1 MLLSVTL
8 FQSVIIALV
17 SDFFSGT
24 SLCFPSSLLYSL
36 PLIEGHFD
44 FKTKCSTVCTNNI
57 IKKEKM
63 HDVYSFSCIVNSK
76 CVEKSKNIFFP
87 AIRFG
92 EKIMIKTDERDYTYM
107 KNTIH

>member
-1 MLLSVTL
+1 
-8 FQSVIIALV
+8 
-17 SDFFSGT
+17 
-24 SLCFPSSLLYSL
+24 
-36 PLIEGHFD
+36 
-44 FKTKCSTVCTNNI
+44 
-57 IKKEKM
+57 M
-63 HDVYSFSCIVNSK
+63 HDVYSFSCTVNSK